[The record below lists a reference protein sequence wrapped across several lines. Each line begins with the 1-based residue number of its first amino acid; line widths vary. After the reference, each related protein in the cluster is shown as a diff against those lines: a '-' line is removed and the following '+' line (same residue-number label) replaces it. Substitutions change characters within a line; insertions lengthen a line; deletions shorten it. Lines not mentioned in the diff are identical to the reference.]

1 MRIHFMGTS
10 SGAGKTVMAAMFCR
24 CLVRRGVRVAPFKAS
39 NLSLNSFAT
48 RDGGEIGMGQAFQA
62 LACNV
67 DPDVRMNPVLIKPSG
82 NDMQLI
88 VNGIPADP
96 SVHMNR
102 NDLMDIALSSFDDL
116 SEEYECV
123 VCEGSGSP
131 AELNMM
137 DRDIANIGL
146 ARNRDIPAVLVGDI
160 DRGGVFAGLY
170 GTWRLIPEEDRHIM
184 KGFIINRFRGDAS
197 ILKAGT
203 DRIEE
208 LTGMKF
214 LGTMPLEDLKFPDED
229 SLSVSKGKL
238 SGTDVR
244 DAYLRNIDA
253 LADSAELHLDIDR
266 IIEIA
271 GSSA

>member
-1 MRIHFMGTS
+1 MKIHFMGTS
-10 SGAGKTVMAAMFCR
+10 SGAGKTVMSAMFCR
-24 CLVRRGVRVAPFKAS
+24 CLVRRGISVAPFKAS

-48 RDGGEIGMGQAFQA
+48 PDGKEIGMGQAFQA
-62 LACNV
+62 LACGV
-67 DPDVRMNPVLIKPSG
+67 EPDSDMNPVLIKPSG
-82 NDMQLI
+82 TGMQLI
-88 VNGIPADP
+88 VNGMPTGP
-96 SVHMNR
+96 LKRPGHNE
-102 NDLMDIALSSFDDL
+102 LMEIALEAFDRISL
-116 SEEYECV
+116 KYECV

-137 DRDIANIGL
+137 DREIANIRL
-146 ARNRDIPAVLVGDI
+146 ARERNIPAVLVGDI

-170 GTWRLIPEEDRHIM
+170 GTWKLIPEKDRHII

-208 LTGMKF
+208 LTGMRF

-229 SLSVSKGKL
+229 SLNISTGRL
-238 SGTDVR
+238 NGTDVR
-244 DAYLRNIDA
+244 DAYLKNIDA
-253 LADSAELHLDIDR
+253 LADSAETHLDIDGM
-266 IIEIA
+266 IDIA